1 MHRVASSTGA
11 THQQVSG
18 TTLSMGVSYGGS
30 PKKICVSDDF
40 WGVQLSLWARTK
52 HLRVVNLLA
61 GRWDIISHSIKML
74 ASEKSEKT
82 MKNTNYRPLR
92 AAVKMRQFLT
102 VFATLSAVFFFFGC
116 TTMRQSSRDPEV
128 DRSDQFARAKVLFKE
143 GNYEAAMKENQKLL
157 SEGKAPADM
166 ALYNMG
172 LIFACSLNP
181 KKDYQKA
188 LDTFKKLVSQY
199 PHSSFAEEVKV
210 WIQVLEEHQKI
221 ADERQKF
228 LEENRN
234 LTRERE
240 ILSQEREK
248 LKYTVEKSRQLDIEI
263 EKRRRQTQSR

>member
-1 MHRVASSTGA
+1 
-11 THQQVSG
+11 
-18 TTLSMGVSYGGS
+18 
-30 PKKICVSDDF
+30 
-40 WGVQLSLWARTK
+40 
-52 HLRVVNLLA
+52 
-61 GRWDIISHSIKML
+61 ML
-74 ASEKSEKT
+74 ASRESEET
-82 MKNTNYRPLR
+82 MKNTNYRFLR
-92 AAVKMRQFLT
+92 AAVKMHQFLT
-102 VFATLSAVFFFFGC
+102 AFAAVSAFLFFFGC
-116 TTMRQSSRDPEV
+116 TTVRQNSRAPES
-128 DRSDQFARAKVLFKE
+128 DRSDQFALAKILFKE
-143 GNYEAAMKENQKLL
+143 GNYDAAMKENQKLL

-181 KKDYQKA
+181 KKDYLKA

-199 PHSSFAEEVKV
+199 PYSSFAEEVKV

-228 LEENRN
+228 LEEKLN

-263 EKRRRQTQSR
+263 EKRRRQTQNR

>member
-1 MHRVASSTGA
+1 
-11 THQQVSG
+11 
-18 TTLSMGVSYGGS
+18 
-30 PKKICVSDDF
+30 
-40 WGVQLSLWARTK
+40 
-52 HLRVVNLLA
+52 
-61 GRWDIISHSIKML
+61 
-74 ASEKSEKT
+74 
-82 MKNTNYRPLR
+82 MKNTNHRFLR
-92 AAVKMRQFLT
+92 TGVKIHRYLT
-102 VFATLSAVFFFFGC
+102 AFAGVSAFFFFFGC
-116 TTMRQSSRDPEV
+116 TTVRQTSKAPESEK
-128 DRSDQFARAKVLFKE
+128 SDQFALAKVLFKE

-157 SEGKAPADM
+157 SEGKAPGDM

-181 KKDYQKA
+181 KRDYQKA

-199 PHSSFAEEVKV
+199 PYSSFAEEVKV

-221 ADERQKF
+221 ADERQKV

-263 EKRRRQTQSR
+263 EKRRRQNQSR

>member
-1 MHRVASSTGA
+1 
-11 THQQVSG
+11 
-18 TTLSMGVSYGGS
+18 
-30 PKKICVSDDF
+30 
-40 WGVQLSLWARTK
+40 
-52 HLRVVNLLA
+52 
-61 GRWDIISHSIKML
+61 
-74 ASEKSEKT
+74 
-82 MKNTNYRPLR
+82 MKNTNYRFLR
-92 AAVKMRQFLT
+92 AAVKTHQFLT
-102 VFATLSAVFFFFGC
+102 AFAAVSAFLFFFGC
-116 TTMRQSSRDPEV
+116 TTVRQNSRAPES
-128 DRSDQFARAKVLFKE
+128 DRSDQFAQAKVLFKE

-181 KKDYQKA
+181 KKDYLKA

-199 PHSSFAEEVKV
+199 PYSSFAEEVKV

-228 LEENRN
+228 LEEKRN

>member
-1 MHRVASSTGA
+1 
-11 THQQVSG
+11 
-18 TTLSMGVSYGGS
+18 
-30 PKKICVSDDF
+30 
-40 WGVQLSLWARTK
+40 
-52 HLRVVNLLA
+52 
-61 GRWDIISHSIKML
+61 
-74 ASEKSEKT
+74 
-82 MKNTNYRPLR
+82 
-92 AAVKMRQFLT
+92 MRQFLT
-102 VFATLSAVFFFFGC
+102 AFATLSAFFFFFGC
-116 TTMRQSSRDPEV
+116 ATMRQNSRDSES
-128 DRSDQFARAKVLFKE
+128 DRSDLFAQAKVLFKE

-172 LIFACSLNP
+172 LISACSLNP
-181 KKDYQKA
+181 KKDYLKA

-199 PHSSFAEEVKV
+199 PHSSLAEEAKV

-221 ADERQKF
+221 TDERQKF
-228 LEENRN
+228 LEEKRN

>member
-1 MHRVASSTGA
+1 
-11 THQQVSG
+11 
-18 TTLSMGVSYGGS
+18 
-30 PKKICVSDDF
+30 
-40 WGVQLSLWARTK
+40 
-52 HLRVVNLLA
+52 
-61 GRWDIISHSIKML
+61 
-74 ASEKSEKT
+74 
-82 MKNTNYRPLR
+82 MKNTNHQFFR
-92 AAVKMRQFLT
+92 AAVKIHRYLT
-102 VFATLSAVFFFFGC
+102 AFAAVSAFFFFFGC
-116 TTMRQSSRDPEV
+116 TTVRQTSKAPESEK
-128 DRSDQFARAKVLFKE
+128 SDQFALAKVLFKQ

-157 SEGKAPADM
+157 SEGKAPGDM

-181 KKDYQKA
+181 KKDYQKT

-199 PHSSFAEEVKV
+199 PYSSFAEEVKV

-263 EKRRRQTQSR
+263 EKRRRQNQSR